1 MDTAENSTNTGGQ
14 GEEDLVVDSLAADA
28 APDEPQQQLLYSL
41 DQAILHSIERCCEL
55 STILLYELKN
65 VGFCFQILLYFLL
78 ASDEMKRRM
87 YSCILLVGGGAKF
100 EGLSTWLH
108 NRLLLQI
115 PFQFRPEQTEI
126 IVGPKEMDPSM
137 VAWKGAA
144 IMSCLE
150 SAQEL
155 WIRPAEWKKIGV
167 RLLRERAPFY
177 W

>member
-1 MDTAENSTNTGGQ
+1 
-14 GEEDLVVDSLAADA
+14 
-28 APDEPQQQLLYSL
+28 
-41 DQAILHSIERCCEL
+41 
-55 STILLYELKN
+55 
-65 VGFCFQILLYFLL
+65 
-78 ASDEMKRRM
+78 MKRKM

-100 EGLSTWLH
+100 EGLATWLQ

-115 PFQFRPEQTEI
+115 PFQYRTDQMEI

>member
-1 MDTAENSTNTGGQ
+1 
-14 GEEDLVVDSLAADA
+14 
-28 APDEPQQQLLYSL
+28 
-41 DQAILHSIERCCEL
+41 
-55 STILLYELKN
+55 
-65 VGFCFQILLYFLL
+65 
-78 ASDEMKRRM
+78 MKRRM

-100 EGLSTWLH
+100 EGLSTWL
-108 NRLLLQI
+108 
-115 PFQFRPEQTEI
+115 QFRPEQTEI

>member
-1 MDTAENSTNTGGQ
+1 MSYRLA
-14 GEEDLVVDSLAADA
+14 DL
-28 APDEPQQQLLYSL
+28 
-41 DQAILHSIERCCEL
+41 
-55 STILLYELKN
+55 KKK
-65 VGFCFQILLYFLL
+65 FCFQILPCFLI

>member
-1 MDTAENSTNTGGQ
+1 MDQSTSAGTGLEAGDGSVSTANNPSAVQQ
-14 GEEDLVVDSLAADA
+14 GEEDLVVDGLAANA
-28 APDEPQQQLLYSL
+28 APDDQPQQQLLYSL
-41 DQAILHSIERCCEL
+41 DQAILHSVECC
-55 STILLYELKN
+55 STE
-65 VGFCFQILLYFLL
+65 
-78 ASDEMKRRM
+78 EMKRRM

-100 EGLSTWLH
+100 EGLSTWLN

-115 PFQFRPEQTEI
+115 PFQYRTDQMEI

-155 WIRPAEWKKIGV
+155 WIRQGEWRKYGV
-167 RLLRERAPFY
+167 RILRERAPFY

>member
-1 MDTAENSTNTGGQ
+1 MDTAESAATAAGQ
-14 GEEDLVVDSLAADA
+14 GEDDLVVDSLAADA
-28 APDEPQQQLLYSL
+28 TPDDQPQQQLLYSL
-41 DQAILHSIERCCEL
+41 DQAILHSIERCCK
-55 STILLYELKN
+55 SFFTSIIIATQIFILAA
-65 VGFCFQILLYFLL
+65 

-115 PFQFRPEQTEI
+115 PFLFRPEQTEI

-167 RLLRERAPFY
+167 RILRERAPFY

>member
-1 MDTAENSTNTGGQ
+1 MIWHY
-14 GEEDLVVDSLAADA
+14 EERDRNCTFSSLA
-28 APDEPQQQLLYSL
+28 
-41 DQAILHSIERCCEL
+41 
-55 STILLYELKN
+55 
-65 VGFCFQILLYFLL
+65 

-87 YSCILLVGGGAKF
+87 Y
-100 EGLSTWLH
+100 TWLH

-126 IVGPKEMDPSM
+126 IVRPKDMDPSM

-155 WIRPAEWKKIGV
+155 WIRPAEWRKIGV

>member
-28 APDEPQQQLLYSL
+28 APDDQPQQQLLYSL

-55 STILLYELKN
+55 SLSRKKRE
-65 VGFCFQILLYFLL
+65 FCFQLLPYFLI

>member
-1 MDTAENSTNTGGQ
+1 MQPQMNNLSNNFCTVWTKPFFIQLSVAVSYR
-14 GEEDLVVDSLAADA
+14 LADKK
-28 APDEPQQQLLYSL
+28 
-41 DQAILHSIERCCEL
+41 
-55 STILLYELKN
+55 KN
-65 VGFCFQILLYFLL
+65 FCFQILPCFLI

>member
-1 MDTAENSTNTGGQ
+1 MDTAENSATAAAQ
-14 GEEDLVVDSLAADA
+14 GEDDLVVDSLAADA
-28 APDEPQQQLLYSL
+28 APDDQPQQQLLYSL
-41 DQAILHSIERCCEL
+41 DQAILHSIERCCKFL
-55 STILLYELKN
+55 SKN
-65 VGFCFQILLYFLL
+65 VFVSLLILPFQT

>member
-1 MDTAENSTNTGGQ
+1 MIWHY
-14 GEEDLVVDSLAADA
+14 EERDRNCTFSSLA
-28 APDEPQQQLLYSL
+28 
-41 DQAILHSIERCCEL
+41 
-55 STILLYELKN
+55 
-65 VGFCFQILLYFLL
+65 

-126 IVGPKEMDPSM
+126 IVRPKDMDPSM

-155 WIRPAEWKKIGV
+155 WIRPAEWRKIGV

>member
-1 MDTAENSTNTGGQ
+1 MIWHY
-14 GEEDLVVDSLAADA
+14 EERDRNCTFSSLA
-28 APDEPQQQLLYSL
+28 
-41 DQAILHSIERCCEL
+41 
-55 STILLYELKN
+55 
-65 VGFCFQILLYFLL
+65 

-126 IVGPKEMDPSM
+126 IVQPKDMDPSM
-137 VAWKGAA
+137 VSVKRAA

-155 WIRPAEWKKIGV
+155 WIILQPCRHEDQ
-167 RLLRERAPFY
+167 
-177 W
+177 